1 MAGILDFLAQ
11 ALPRSVFANLQNAN
25 LARGMRDAGSQAL
38 YGDPASSVPI
48 TPAIPMTPYSK
59 GANPANG
66 MLPGQQGNMDL
77 AKAGDNWSTNEIS
90 EGGIPKH
97 YVLPSQPGDRPPS
110 GDGTFLG
117 DAALRYQKTGQHYG
131 AFDTDA
137 AGADY
142 MNRQKAYAAPT
153 TTGGIL
159 NAVPESQRALL
170 QGMAAAFGPQ
180 AAIKQAYQTN
190 VPNVTGQEENYTS
203 FDAANDPYKLGGVG
217 QINKRTGQVSG
228 YIKPEKPTSEE
239 TPTIKNA
246 KALGLVP
253 GTKDFN
259 DYIRQDTLPRP
270 QQPTDS
276 GWSFLTDPGN
286 NNHPYRANARTG
298 QALEATG
305 NAPYV
310 PKGMSRVGTQGTQQL
325 FTPEQAKFYA
335 QQALAGDKSV
345 YTSVGR
351 NAAARTQIAQATVD
365 LAKEQ
370 GLQGADLAA
379 INAAFLGDQ
388 AAQRVVGQRTGAITV
403 SGQEAKGVANL
414 VNDAYAKL
422 PRDQFRPFNQLRSLY
437 ETQTSSP
444 EQAAAYMADF
454 SLQTAYARALN
465 PSGIPRESDIAKAEQ
480 LLNGAQSQEA
490 HKAVVDQILREI
502 QVIENSTGAA
512 RVTTVNRIRNARG
525 LGNAN
530 LVTAPAETGPSQQ
543 GGDPLGLR

>member
-1 MAGILDFLAQ
+1 MALLDFLKGISGFS
-11 ALPRSVFANLQNAN
+11 PSSN
-25 LARGMRDAGSQAL
+25 LAMGLLAAGRDPLHAGDYMMQGMQEYQRAQRQAQQDADNKKLRDNASESL
-38 YGDPASSVPI
+38 YGAPAASIPI
-48 TPAIPMTPYSK
+48 TPPIT
-59 GANPANG
+59 G
-66 MLPGQQGNMDL
+66 PGQFQ
-77 AKAGDNWSTNEIS
+77 
-90 EGGIPKH
+90 
-97 YVLPSQPGDRPPS
+97 QR
-110 GDGTFLG
+110 
-117 DAALRYQKTGQHYG
+117 QQ
-131 AFDTDA
+131 
-137 AGADY
+137 AGAY
-142 MNRQKAYAAPT
+142 NAPSS
-153 TTGGIL
+153 TGGVL
-159 NAVPESQRALL
+159 NAVPEAQRPLL
-170 QGMAAAFGPQ
+170 EGIAAGLGPQ
-180 AAIKQAYQTN
+180 EALKQAYETN
-190 VPNVTGQEENYTS
+190 VPNVTGQEDNFSS
-203 FDAANDPYKLGGVG
+203 FDAAHDPYGLGGVG
-217 QINKRTGQVSG
+217 QQNKRTGQITG
-228 YIKPEKPTSEE
+228 YVRPEKPTSEE

-270 QQPTDS
+270 AQPSDS

-286 NNHPYRANARTG
+286 NNHPYRANARSG
-298 QALEATG
+298 QAFEAVG
-305 NAPYV
+305 NTPYV
-310 PKGMSRVGTQGTQQL
+310 PKGMARVGSQGTQQL

-345 YTSVGR
+345 YASVGR
-351 NAAARTQIAQATVD
+351 NAAARTQIAQATFD
-365 LAKEQ
+365 LAQEQ

-422 PRDQFRPFNQLRSLY
+422 PRDQFRPFNQLRSMY

-512 RVTTVNRIRNARG
+512 RVTTVNRIRQARG
-525 LGNAN
+525 LGKAN
-530 LVTAPAETGPSQQ
+530 LVESAQPDNQAGWTDLP
-543 GGDPLGLR
+543 GGIRIREKP

>member
-1 MAGILDFLAQ
+1 MAGILDFLAT
-11 ALPRSVFANLQNAN
+11 ALPRSVFANMARAN
-25 LARGMRDAGSQAL
+25 LMKGMQVAGDRAF
-38 YGDPASSVPI
+38 YGNPAESLPI
-48 TPAIPMTPYSK
+48 TPPIT
-59 GANPANG
+59 G
-66 MLPGQQGNMDL
+66 PGQFQQRQ
-77 AKAGDNWSTNEIS
+77 KAG
-90 EGGIPKH
+90 
-97 YVLPSQPGDRPPS
+97 
-110 GDGTFLG
+110 
-117 DAALRYQKTGQHYG
+117 
-131 AFDTDA
+131 
-137 AGADY
+137 
-142 MNRQKAYAAPT
+142 AYAAPSS
-153 TTGGIL
+153 TGGVL
-159 NAVPESQRALL
+159 NAAPEAQRPFLE
-170 QGMAAAFGPQ
+170 GIAAGFGPQ
-180 AAIKQAYQTN
+180 AAIKQAYETN
-190 VPNVTGQEENYTS
+190 VPNIPARDQNTDFTLSPGASRYDKTG
-203 FDAANDPYKLGGVG
+203 KLLVG
-217 QINKRTGQVSG
+217 QPASTA
-228 YIKPEKPTSEE
+228 SEE

-246 KALGLVP
+246 KALGLTP
-253 GTKDFN
+253 GTKEWK
-259 DYIRQDTLPRP
+259 DYITRDTLP
-270 QQPTDS
+270 QPSDS
-276 GWSFLTDPGN
+276 GWQFVTDPGN
-286 NNHPYRANARTG
+286 NNMPFRSNARTG
-298 QALEATG
+298 QSFDLAG
-305 NAPYV
+305 QPYT

-345 YTSVGR
+345 YASVGR
-351 NAAARTQIAQATVD
+351 NAAARTQIAQATFD

-422 PRDQFRPFNQLRSLY
+422 PRDQFRPFNQLRSMY

-512 RVTTVNRIRNARG
+512 RVTTVNRIRQSRG

-530 LVTAPAETGPSQQ
+530 LVQPAEQVQPASIDDLVKKYAQ
-543 GGDPLGLR
+543 